1 MSLPLRSFLSVSASL
16 ALGACAADN
25 GGVRHATDGA
35 SAEMAVEDMDVRALL
50 TTRFADIAETEDIP
64 AMSIGVVRGGRKAA
78 IVNLGHHDRSGER
91 PVDAQSIY
99 QIASLSK
106 TLTGALVSTMIAD
119 GAIDPQRSV
128 ASYLG
133 DIVSDDASRQLEAIT
148 VENLLQH
155 TAAIPEQA
163 CSLYRQREEGEAWP
177 HGYSRAKLV
186 ADLDVIKIDRSKVG
200 SFAYSSCGYA
210 VLGLVAESAGGQDF
224 ASLLAGNVTRP
235 NGMRDTTVVPDAMQR
250 KRVTTPYRKDDR
262 STATSTSV
270 MGMATPGSAIYSTLD
285 DLMTF
290 QIAQL
295 AAYRRPANAAGPSPL
310 VLTTNLTDV
319 EGQPVKF
326 GYGLIQ
332 LSHPK
337 GTFYLHDGD
346 ADGFAAVYV
355 FSPEHDLGLTILTTS
370 GGRWL
375 TDAAIETMVE
385 IIASEGTP
393 RGS

>member
-1 MSLPLRSFLSVSASL
+1 MSLPLRLFLAVSASL
-16 ALGACAADN
+16 TLGACATDN
-25 GGVRHATDGA
+25 GGVRHATEGA
-35 SAEMAVEDMDVRALL
+35 SVEMAGEDMDVSSLL
-50 TTRFADIAETEDIP
+50 TIRFAEIAEREDIP
-64 AMSIGVVRGGRKAA
+64 AMSIGVVRGGRKVA
-78 IVNLGHHDRSGER
+78 IVNLGHHDRTGER

-106 TLTGALVSTMIAD
+106 TLTGALVNTMIAD

-133 DIVSDDASRQLEAIT
+133 AIVNDDASRQLEAIT

-163 CSLYRQREEGEAWP
+163 CSLYRQREGGEAWSE
-177 HGYSRAKLV
+177 GYSRQELV
-186 ADLDVIKIDRSKVG
+186 ADLDVIQIDRSRVG

-210 VLGLVAESAGGQDF
+210 ILGLVAETAGGQDF
-224 ASLLAGNVTRP
+224 ASLLTRHVTRP
-235 NGMRDTTVVPDAMQR
+235 NGMDDTTVVLDDTQR
-250 KRVTTPYRKDDR
+250 MRVTTPYRKDDR
-262 STATSTSV
+262 SIATSTSV

-295 AAYRRPANAAGPSPL
+295 AAYRRPADAANPSPL
-310 VLTTNLTDV
+310 VLTTSLAEV

-326 GYGLIQ
+326 GYGLIE
-332 LSHPK
+332 LSHPN

-375 TDAAIETMVE
+375 NDAAIATMVE
-385 IIASEGTP
+385 MITSNGTP

>member
-1 MSLPLRSFLSVSASL
+1 MSLPLRLYLGVSASL
-16 ALGACAADN
+16 TLGACATDN
-25 GGVRHATDGA
+25 GGVRHAAEGA
-35 SAEMAVEDMDVRALL
+35 WVEMAGEDMDVRSLL
-50 TTRFADIAETEDIP
+50 TNRFAEIAEREDIP
-64 AMSIGVVRGGRKAA
+64 AMSIGVVRGGRRVA
-78 IVNLGHHDRSGER
+78 IGSLGYHDRTGER
-91 PVDAQSIY
+91 LVDAQSIY

-106 TLTGALVSTMIAD
+106 TLTGALVNTMIAD

-133 DIVSDDASRQLEAIT
+133 DIVSDDANWQLEAIT

-177 HGYSRAKLV
+177 HGYSRAELV
-186 ADLDVIKIDRSKVG
+186 ADLNAIKIDRRRVG

-210 VLGLVAESAGGQDF
+210 ILGLVAETAGGQDF
-224 ASLLAGNVTRP
+224 ASLLARHVTGP
-235 NGMRDTTVVPDAMQR
+235 NAMRDTTIEPDDTQR
-250 KRVTTPYRKDDR
+250 MRLTTPYRKDDR
-262 STATSTSV
+262 SIATSTSV

-285 DLMTF
+285 DLMSF

-295 AAYRRPANAAGPSPL
+295 AAYRRPSDAARPSPL
-310 VLTTNLTDV
+310 VLTDSLADV

-355 FSPEHDLGLTILTTS
+355 FSPEHDVGLIILTTS

-375 TDAAIETMVE
+375 NDAAIEIMVE
-385 IIASEGTP
+385 IIAPDGTP
-393 RGS
+393 TGS